1 MFPSSF
7 RSSTAFSSSFRTSSV
22 PGDGNVTLLTHI
34 LPLMPGSF
42 KDALCCLE
50 RGVGSGESRM
60 DLSILIINSVLRSH
74 FDDVGESQSECHTAV
89 LNRKG
94 TFGITIRAIPAGDAS
109 MMECGTQIVQE
120 RLTEQEED
128 NRVQEK
134 IGIERNIPASSRCY
148 LG

>member
-7 RSSTAFSSSFRTSSV
+7 RSSTALSSSFRTSSV
-22 PGDGNVTLLTHI
+22 SGDGNVALLTHI

-42 KDALCCLE
+42 KDAFCCLE

-94 TFGITIRAIPAGDAS
+94 TFGITRRAIPAGDAS
-109 MMECGTQIVQE
+109 MMECGTQNVKGK
-120 RLTEQEED
+120 LMEQKEHD
-128 NRVQEK
+128 SVQEK
-134 IGIERNIPASSRCY
+134 IGID
-148 LG
+148 